1 MYSISK
7 TTHPATGVEH
17 AITCNFFNRAEKCL
31 VVAGANII
39 RVFRLIPDVDPGKKE
54 KFTESRPPKMRLE
67 CLAQYT
73 LHGNVMSM
81 QAVQLIGS
89 PRDSL
94 LLSFR
99 EAKLSVVEYDPEIHS
114 LRTVSLHY
122 FEEEEIKDGWTNHHH
137 VPIVRVDPEGRCAVM
152 LIYGRKLVVLP
163 FRKDPILDEG
173 DLIENPKSSSHKT
186 PILSSYMIVL
196 KSLEEK
202 MDNII
207 DLQFLHGYYEPT
219 LLILYEPVRTF
230 AGRIAVRQ
238 DTCAMVAIS
247 LNIQQKVH
255 PIIWSVSNLPFD
267 CYQAVAVKK
276 PLGGTLIMAVNS
288 LIYLNQSIPPYGVSL
303 NSLTDN
309 CTNFPLKPQEGVKIS
324 LESSQVAFISPDR
337 LVISLKTGELY
348 VLSLFAD
355 SMRSVR
361 GFHFDKAA
369 ASVLT
374 SCVCLCDDNYL
385 FLGSRLGNSLLLR
398 FTEKESEKINDIS
411 MLEMSLNSSNSQE
424 QPTKKIKLDYLEDWM
439 ASDVLDIK
447 DPEELE
453 VYGSETQTSIQ
464 ITSYIFEVCDSLLN
478 IGPCGNISMGEPA
491 FLSEEFSNNS
501 EPDVEL
507 VTTSGY
513 GKNGALCVLQRSI
526 RPQVITTFDLPG
538 YENIWTV
545 IDSTVSDNRA
555 KTETE
560 GTHGFLI
567 LTQDDSTMV
576 LQTGQEINEVVDQ
589 SGFSTQGT
597 TIFAGNLGSNRYIIQ
612 VTQMGVRLLQGL
624 EQIQHMPMD
633 LGCPIVH
640 ASCADPYV
648 SLLSEDGQVVLLTL
662 REGRGTARLH
672 AQAVNLM
679 FRPQIE
685 AVCAYRDVSGLFT
698 TILPEDVDEEAFD
711 NDSSDE
717 PQIIENPDNEDDL
730 LYGDTQTF
738 QMPAIP
744 VVKPQETPTKKPP
757 WWQQYLQEIKPTY
770 WLFVY
775 RDNGTLE
782 VYSLP
787 ELRLSYLI
795 KNFGFGQNIL
805 HDSMEFTTIQGSQ
818 QNEPVNPEVQV
829 REIAVVALGHHG
841 NRPMLLVRLDS
852 ELQIYQVYRYPKGHL
867 KLRFKKIDHNFIV
880 GFSRIGPKEEDMPSM
895 NDTRLCMMR
904 YFSNIAGYNGVF
916 IGGDYPHWIFLTGRG
931 ELRAHPMNID
941 GPVKSFAPFNNV
953 NCPQGFLYFNRKDE
967 LRICVLPTH
976 LSYDAP
982 WPVRKVPLRCT
993 PHFVTYHLE
1002 SKTYC
1007 VVTSTAEPLKS
1018 YYRFNGEDKEFT
1030 EEERNERFL
1039 YPTQEQF
1046 SIVLFSPVSW
1056 DTIPNTKIDL
1066 DQWEHVTCLK
1076 NVSLAYEGTRSGLK
1090 GYIVIGTNYNYGE
1103 DITSRGRIFIFDI
1116 IEVVPEPG
1124 QPLTKNRFKQIYA
1137 KEQKGPV
1144 TAITQVS
1151 GFLVSAIGQKIYI
1164 WQLKDNDLVGVAF
1177 IDTQIYVCQML
1188 SIKSLILVADVYKSV
1203 SLLRFQPEYKTLS
1216 LVSRDFRTTEIYAI
1230 EYFIQNNELGFI
1242 VADGESN
1249 ISIFSYQPE
1258 SSQSLGGQKLIRKAD
1273 IHLGQKINTFFRI
1286 KCKTTDSANPT
1297 KQFSGA
1303 DKRHVTMYATLD
1315 GSLGYILPVPEKTY
1329 RRLLM
1334 LQNVLVSHI
1343 YHIAGLNPKAFR
1355 TYKSCVRMQGNPARG
1370 IIDGDLVRKYLDLPV
1385 NEKIEIAK
1393 KIGTGAQEIMDD
1405 MHEIYKQTSH
1415 F

>member
-1 MYSISK
+1 MYSITKS
-7 TTHPATGVEH
+7 THPATGVEH
-17 AITCNFFNRAEKCL
+17 AITCNFFNRSEKSL
-31 VVAGANII
+31 VVAGANTI
-39 RVFRLIPDVDPGKKE
+39 RVFRLIPDVDPAKKE
-54 KFTESRPPKMRLE
+54 KFTDARPPKMRLE

-89 PRDSL
+89 SRDSL
-94 LLSFR
+94 LLSFK
-99 EAKLSVVEYDPEIHS
+99 EAKLSVVEYDPEIHG

-137 VPIVRVDPEGRCAVM
+137 IPIVRVDPDGRCAVM

-163 FRKDPILDEG
+163 FRKDPILDDG
-173 DLIENPKSSSHKT
+173 DLVENAKSSHKT

-196 KSLEEK
+196 KTLEEK

-219 LLILYEPVRTF
+219 LLILFEPVRTF

-303 NSLTDN
+303 NSLADTS
-309 CTNFPLKPQEGVKIS
+309 TNFPLKIQDGVKIS
-324 LESSQVAFISPDR
+324 LEGSQVAFITHDR

-374 SCVCLCDDNYL
+374 SCVCMCEDNYL

-398 FTEKESEKINDIS
+398 FTEKETENINDFS
-411 MLEMSLNSSNSQE
+411 LLEKSLNE
-424 QPTKKIKLDYLEDWM
+424 PIAKKARQDFLEDWM
-439 ASDVLDIK
+439 ASDVLDIR

-464 ITSYIFEVCDSLLN
+464 ITSYTFEVCDSLLN

-491 FLSEEFSNNS
+491 FLSEEFSHS
-501 EPDVEL
+501 PDPDVEL

-513 GKNGALCVLQRSI
+513 GKNGALCVLQKSI

-545 IDSTVSDNRA
+545 IDSTATDVRGRS
-555 KTETE
+555 ETE
-560 GTHGFLI
+560 ATHGFLI
-567 LTQDDSTMV
+567 LTQDDSTMI

-597 TIFAGNLGSNRYIIQ
+597 TIFSGNLGSNRYIIQ

-624 EQIQHMPMD
+624 DQIQHMPMD

-648 SLLSEDGQVVLLTL
+648 TLLSEDGQVVLLTL
-662 REGRGTARLH
+662 REGRGTAKLY
-672 AQAVNLM
+672 AQAVGLQ

-685 AVCAYRDVSGLFT
+685 LVCAYRDVSGLFT
-698 TILPEDVDEEAFD
+698 TVLPEEDDEVVNED
-711 NDSSDE
+711 KSDE
-717 PQIIENPDNEDDL
+717 PQVVESVDNEDEL
-730 LYGDTQTF
+730 LYGDTSAF
-738 QMPAIP
+738 QMPAP
-744 VVKPQETPTKKPP
+744 PTAKSQDSLGKKPP
-757 WWQQYLQEIKPTY
+757 WWQRYLQEIKPSY

-775 RDNGTLE
+775 RDSGTLE

-787 ELRLSYLI
+787 DLRLSYLI
-795 KNFGFGQNIL
+795 RNFGFGQNIL
-805 HDSMEFTTIQGSQ
+805 HDSMEFTTISTQS
-818 QNEPVNPEVQV
+818 NEAVNPEVQV

-841 NRPMLLVRLDS
+841 NRPMLIVRLDS
-852 ELQIYQVYRYPKGHL
+852 ELQIYQIYRYARGYL
-867 KLRFKKIDHNFIV
+867 KLRFKKIEHNIIV
-880 GFSRIGPKEEDMPSM
+880 GFSRISPKEEDMPCL
-895 NDTRLCMMR
+895 NDTRLCMIR

-916 IGGDYPHWIFLTGRG
+916 IGGDYPHWLFLTGRG
-931 ELRAHPMNID
+931 ELRAHPMNVD

-1007 VVTSTAEPLKS
+1007 VVTSISEPLKS
-1018 YYRFNGEDKEFT
+1018 YYKFNGEDKEFT
-1030 EEERNERFL
+1030 EEERNERFI

-1188 SIKSLILVADVYKSV
+1188 SIKSLILAADVYKSV
-1203 SLLRFQPEYKTLS
+1203 SLLRFQQEYKTLS
-1216 LVSRDFRTTEIYAI
+1216 LVSRDYRTTEIYAI
-1230 EYFIQNNELGFI
+1230 EYFIQNSELGFI

-1249 ISIFSYQPE
+1249 IAIFSYQPE

-1273 IHLGQKINTFFRI
+1273 THLGQKINTFFRI
-1286 KCKTTDSANPT
+1286 KCKTVDPANVG
-1297 KQFSGA
+1297 KQLVGS

-1343 YHIAGLNPKAFR
+1343 YHTAGLNPKAHR
-1355 TYKSCVRMQGNPARG
+1355 TYKSVMRMQGNPSRG
-1370 IIDGDLVRKYLDLPV
+1370 IIDGDLVMKYLDLPV
-1385 NEKIEIAK
+1385 NEKVELAR
-1393 KIGTGAQEIMDD
+1393 KIGTGAQEIMED
-1405 MHEIYKQTSH
+1405 MHEIYKQTAH

>member
-1 MYSISK
+1 MYSICK

-17 AITCNFFNRAEKCL
+17 AIFCNFFNKAEKSL

-39 RVFRLIPDVDPGKKE
+39 RVFRLIPDVDPTKKE

-67 CLAQYT
+67 CLTQYT
-73 LHGNVMSM
+73 LHGNIMSM

-89 PRDSL
+89 SRDSL

-99 EAKLSVVEYDPEIHS
+99 EAKLSVVEYEPEIHN

-137 VPIVRVDPEGRCAVM
+137 IPIVRVDPEGRCAVM

-173 DLIENPKSSSHKT
+173 DFSETIPKSSHKT

-196 KSLEEK
+196 KTLEEK

-219 LLILYEPVRTF
+219 LLILYEPVKTF
-230 AGRIAVRQ
+230 PGRIAVRQ

-267 CYQAVAVKK
+267 CCQAVPVKK
-276 PLGGTLIMAVNS
+276 PLGGTLIMAINS

-303 NSLTDN
+303 NSLTEL
-309 CTNFPLKPQEGVKIS
+309 CTNFPLTQDGIKIS
-324 LESSQVAFISPDR
+324 LEGSQVAFISSDR

-374 SCVCLCDDNYL
+374 SCVCVCEDNYL

-398 FTEKESEKINDIS
+398 FTENETENLNDVS
-411 MLEMSLNSSNSQE
+411 ALEMAINNNSE
-424 QPTKKIKLDYLEDWM
+424 EPTAKKVRQDYLEDWM
-439 ASDVLDIK
+439 ASDVCEIK

-453 VYGSETQTSIQ
+453 VYGNETQTSIQ

-491 FLSEEFSNNS
+491 FVSEEFVHNS
-501 EPDVEL
+501 DLDVEL

-513 GKNGALCVLQRSI
+513 GKNGALCILQRSI
-526 RPQVITTFDLPG
+526 RPQVVTTFDLPG

-545 IDSTVSDNRA
+545 IHSSTENRE
-555 KTETE
+555 KSETE

-576 LQTGQEINEVVDQ
+576 LQTGNEINEVPDADN
-589 SGFSTQGT
+589 GFSTQGT

-612 VTQMGVRLLQGL
+612 VTQAGVRLLQGL
-624 EQIQHMPMD
+624 QQVQHMPMD

-648 SLLSEDGQVVLLTL
+648 TLLSEDGQVILLTL
-662 REGRGTARLH
+662 REGRSSARLH
-672 AQAVNLM
+672 AQAVNLL

-698 TILPEDVDEEAFD
+698 SILPEDLDEEGINND
-711 NDSSDE
+711 NSDE
-717 PQIIENPDNEDDL
+717 PQIIENIENEDDL
-730 LYGDTQTF
+730 LYGDNSAF
-738 QMPAIP
+738 QMPAP
-744 VVKPQETPTKKPP
+744 PPPKVQEPLTKKPP
-757 WWQQYLQEIKPTY
+757 WWQQYLQEIKPSY

-775 RDNGTLE
+775 RDSGTLE

-787 ELRLSYLI
+787 DFRLSYLI
-795 KNFGFGQNIL
+795 KNFGFGQCVL
-805 HDSMEFTTIQGSQ
+805 HDSMEFTTVQSSSST
-818 QNEPVNPEVQV
+818 EPVNRELQV
-829 REIAVVALGHHG
+829 REIAMVALGHHG
-841 NRPMLLVRLDS
+841 NRPMLLVRLDND
-852 ELQIYQVYRYPKGHL
+852 LQVYQVYRYPKGYL
-867 KLRFKKIDHNFIV
+867 KIRFKKMEHNFTV
-880 GFSRIGPKEEDMPSM
+880 GFSRVGPKDEGMPRQCEI
-895 NDTRLCMMR
+895 TRLCMIR

-916 IGGDYPHWIFLTGRG
+916 ICGDYPQWLFLTGRG

-953 NCPQGFLYFNRKDE
+953 NCDKGFLYFNRKDE

-1007 VVTSTAEPLKS
+1007 VVTSISEPLKS
-1018 YYRFNGEDKEFT
+1018 YYKFNGEDKEFT

-1039 YPTQEQF
+1039 YPNQEQF
-1046 SIVLFSPVSW
+1046 SISLFSPISW
-1056 DTIPNTKIDL
+1056 DTIPNSKIDL

-1144 TAITQVS
+1144 SAITQVS

-1188 SIKSLILVADVYKSV
+1188 SIKSLILVADVFKSV

-1230 EYFIQNNELGFI
+1230 EYLIQNNELGFI

-1273 IHLGQKINTFFRI
+1273 IHLGQKVNTFFRI
-1286 KCKTTDSANPT
+1286 KSKTSDSANPT
-1297 KQFSGA
+1297 KHFAGA

-1334 LQNVLVSHI
+1334 LQNLLVSHL
-1343 YHIAGLNPKAFR
+1343 YHVAGLNPKAFR
-1355 TYKSCVRMQGNPARG
+1355 TYTSSVRMQGNPARG
-1370 IIDGDLVRKYLDLPV
+1370 IIDGDLVSKYLDLSM
-1385 NEKIEIAK
+1385 NEKFEIAK
-1393 KIGTGAQEIMDD
+1393 KIGTGSQEIIDD